1 MILELSRGFRHGDE
15 VELTID
21 KMNERG
27 LGVAFVETVIGP
39 QKMEKR
45 YEVFVRKAIPG
56 DRVRVRIDKT
66 RRKRA
71 SATLLEILEPSSLR
85 IEPRCRHFGTR
96 EEAGKG
102 CGGCTLQSMRYRHQL
117 AIKERLI
124 KENFQ
129 RVGLDP
135 GLVLPLK
142 GMEEPWYYRNKME
155 FTFGDDAERHFAL
168 GLYPS
173 GYKFEILNVQE
184 CHLQSEFVS
193 RFVPAMSHFC
203 ASVGLEPYHSRRD
216 EGWLRNLTIREGK
229 RTGEVMVELMTS
241 PATEVRLGE
250 EAVDAEQAARAVMQE
265 AQRLASELGR
275 PVTSFYWS
283 QYIAEK
289 GSPTR
294 IEETLLAGA
303 PVLSEE
309 MHLPGEQRL
318 RFEIHPRAFFQPN
331 TLQAEQLYTEVIE
344 RAGLLD
350 ADNPRRP
357 KTVLDLY
364 CGTGTIGL
372 CLSPY
377 AERVLGIELQPD
389 AVDNAR
395 KNAVDNG
402 IDNASFFVGDVG
414 KVLASPEFIEARG
427 ESIDLVVVDPP
438 RSGLFDQAIDQI
450 LEIAAPTL
458 VYVSCN
464 PKTLADNLV
473 ALTEGGYQLEVVQ
486 PVDLFPQT
494 YHVENVALLT
504 RKPSF

>member
-1 MILELSRGFRHGDE
+1 MIMELSRGFRNGDE
-15 VELTID
+15 VELTIE
-21 KMNERG
+21 KMSERG
-27 LGVAFVETVIGP
+27 LGIAFVETVIGP

-71 SATLLEILEPSSLR
+71 SATLLEVVEPSQLR

-96 EEAGKG
+96 EEPGRG

-124 KENFQ
+124 KDQFK
-129 RVGLDP
+129 RVGLDT

-155 FTFGDDAERHFAL
+155 FTFGDDANREFSL

-173 GYKFEILNVQE
+173 GYKFEILNLEE
-184 CHLQSEFVS
+184 CFLQSEFVS
-193 RFVPAMSHFC
+193 NFLPKMGRWTS
-203 ASVGLEPYHSRRD
+203 SQGLEPYHSRRD
-216 EGWLRNLTIREGK
+216 EGLLRTLTIREGK
-229 RTGEVMVELMTS
+229 RTDELMMELMTS
-241 PATEVRLGE
+241 PATHAKLRGE
-250 EAVDAEQAARAVMQE
+250 EVESEQAVRAFAQE

-275 PVTSFYWS
+275 PITSFYWS

-289 GSPTR
+289 GSRTR
-294 IEETLLAGA
+294 IEETLIHGE
-303 PVLSEE
+303 PVLVEE
-309 MHLPGEQRL
+309 MHLPNSHQL

-331 TLQAEQLYTEVIE
+331 TLQAERLYTEVIE

-350 ADNPRRP
+350 EVNARRP
-357 KTVLDLY
+357 TTVLDLY

-395 KNAVDNG
+395 KNAADNG
-402 IDNASFFVGDVG
+402 IDNATFFVGDVG
-414 KVLASPEFIEARG
+414 QVLASPEFIEARG

-438 RSGLFDQAIDQI
+438 RSGLLDQAIEQI
-450 LEIAAPTL
+450 LDIAAPTL

-464 PKTLADNLV
+464 PKTLAENLRDLI
-473 ALTEGGYQLEVVQ
+473 AGGYRLEVVQ

-504 RKPSF
+504 RDPS